1 MKVHTATFLASSIS
15 GISLIAC
22 LVLIANIYQ
31 DVQQIWQELD
41 TEIATF
47 RSETDDLWRDIV
59 TLGKRRQRR
68 QAEYEGGK
76 GGGGGGPTGPAGPG
90 GGEPGWHSDE

>member
-1 MKVHTATFLASSIS
+1 MKVHTATFPASSIS
-15 GISLIAC
+15 CISLIAC
-22 LVLIANIYQ
+22 LILIANIYQ

-41 TEIATF
+41 AEIATF

-68 QAEYEGGK
+68 QAEYGGAGP
-76 GGGGGGPTGPAGPG
+76 GGGGAGPSGPAGPG
-90 GGEPGWHSDE
+90 GGKFTG